1 MIDRY
6 HAMLLATPMYSFGG
20 EKGRKQLILMGG
32 CDQWPYSYISGY
44 VFVFHRCRL
53 SIEKYGT
60 TRGRTTSSAND
71 GLVFFEGTRLV
82 LHEASIDSVRQEDR
96 D

>member
-6 HAMLLATPMYSFGG
+6 HATLLATPMYSFGG

-32 CDQWPYSYISGY
+32 YDQWPFSYFIVAGQA
-44 VFVFHRCRL
+44 
-53 SIEKYGT
+53 IEKYGT
-60 TRGRTTSSAND
+60 TRARTTSSANGD
-71 GLVFFEGTRLV
+71 LGFFEGTRLV
-82 LHEASIDSVRQEDR
+82 LQEASIDSARQEDR